1 MYRVKDSASVRD
13 LSYSKLRG
21 REVELEVVLHR
32 NRVCGVVVAKVI
44 GAVWKPTCRCRGE
57 TGLMPCCRSLN
68 SIVPAPSCRRQ

>member
-44 GAVWKPTCRCRGE
+44 GAVWRHSRLFELICWYRDTIINAC
-57 TGLMPCCRSLN
+57 LS
-68 SIVPAPSCRRQ
+68 

>member
-44 GAVWKPTCRCRGE
+44 GAV
-57 TGLMPCCRSLN
+57 S
-68 SIVPAPSCRRQ
+68 

>member
-21 REVELEVVLHR
+21 REVELEVILHR

-44 GAVWKPTCRCRGE
+44 GAVWWHSRLFELICWYRDTIINASVSPG
-57 TGLMPCCRSLN
+57 GVS
-68 SIVPAPSCRRQ
+68 